1 MSERLAK
8 KVLLL
13 GWDAA
18 DWKIIQPLLE
28 AGLMPNLERLVSA
41 GVMGKL
47 LSLQPMLSPMLWNS
61 IATGKRADKHGVH
74 GFIEADPLG
83 GVRPVTSTS
92 RRCKAIWNILTQS
105 GLRTHVLG
113 WFASHPAEPINGV
126 CVTNQFGLA
135 RDIAPGQPWP
145 LPPETIY
152 PARLSEALAQLRVH
166 PSTLSVQ
173 DMHPFVPQAETIDQN
188 KDRRL
193 WIAAVLLA
201 ECVNMHAAATWVM
214 ENEPWDFM
222 AICDTS
228 IDHFCH
234 QFMHYH
240 PPRMEHIPEQ
250 DFSLYKE
257 VVNGCYGFHDMLLG
271 RLLEL
276 AGEDTTV
283 LLCSDHGYYSD
294 NLRPLLTPQ
303 EAAGPAVWHRP
314 FGIFA
319 LKGPHVRED
328 EWIFGPPTLLDIAP
342 TVLTLFGLPIGA
354 DMDGKPLLEAFTGPV
369 EIATIPSW
377 EMVEGECGMHPPDRH
392 QDPAASRALLQQF
405 VALGYI
411 EKPDA
416 DAEKAVESAE
426 REGRYNLAQALLDG
440 RRPAEAL
447 PLLEELHAAEP
458 ARMLLSL
465 TLANCYLALGRL
477 ADSRRIVEAL
487 AQDKDA
493 GTAAF
498 GQQQA
503 RLVPQIDLLMGMIC
517 FQEGKTEEALAN
529 LKKVE
534 ALQQNIRHLQ
544 QELGRAYLKLR
555 AWKEAESA
563 FNRELKIDD
572 DNPASHHGLAVAL
585 LNQRR
590 NEEAAEH
597 CLRAIALAH
606 HMPLAHYHLG
616 LVLTRLGQDERAILA
631 LETGLMI
638 EPGLLNAHR
647 LLALLYNERDPAKA
661 SAHRKMTANSRHPPS
676 MRTKSGNYRYG
687 VSGGRSAPPLAHG
700 AF

>member
-28 AGLMPNLERLVSA
+28 AGLMPNLERFVSA

-74 GFIEADPLG
+74 GFTEPDPMG
-83 GVRPVTSTS
+83 GIRAVTSTS

-126 CVTNQFGLA
+126 CVTDQFGLA
-135 RDIAPGQPWP
+135 RGIAPGQPWP
-145 LPPETIY
+145 LPTETIY
-152 PARLSEALAQLRVH
+152 PARLTQMLAQLRIH

-173 DMHPFVPQAETIDQN
+173 DMHPFIPEAKTIDQ
-188 KDRRL
+188 KEDRRL
-193 WIAAVLLA
+193 WVAAVLLA
-201 ECVNMHAAATWVM
+201 ELVNVHAAATWVM

-234 QFMHYH
+234 TFMHYH
-240 PPRMEHIPEQ
+240 PPRMEHVPEQ
-250 DFSLYKE
+250 DFWLYKD
-257 VVNGCYGFHDMLLG
+257 VVNGCYRFHDMLLG

-294 NLRPLLTPQ
+294 NLRPVLTPQ
-303 EAAGPAVWHRP
+303 EPGGPAVWHRP
-314 FGIFA
+314 FGILV
-319 LKGPHVRED
+319 LKGPHLRKD

-342 TVLTLFGLPIGA
+342 TILTLFGLPIGA
-354 DMDGKPLLEAFTGPV
+354 DMDGKPLLEAFSKPV
-369 EIATIPSW
+369 ETATIPSW
-377 EMVEGECGMHPPDRH
+377 EMVEGECGMHPPDRRL
-392 QDPAASRALLQQF
+392 DPAASRALLQQF

-416 DAEKAVESAE
+416 DAEKAAE
-426 REGRYNLAQALLDG
+426 RAERNGRYHLAQSLLDA

-477 ADSRRIVEAL
+477 SDCRRIAEGL
-487 AQDKDA
+487 ARDRGA
-493 GTAAF
+493 GTPALD
-498 GQQQA
+498 QPHA

-517 FQEGKTEEALAN
+517 FQEGKTEEALTH

-534 ALQQNIRHLQ
+534 ALPQNIRHLQ
-544 QELGRAYLKLR
+544 QELGRVYLKLR
-555 AWKEAESA
+555 QWKEAESA

-572 DNPASHHGLAVAL
+572 DNPGSHYGLAVAL

-616 LVLTRLGQDERAILA
+616 LALTRLGQDERAIQA
-631 LETGLMI
+631 LETSLLI
-638 EPGLLNAHR
+638 KPGLLNAHR
-647 LLALLYNERDPAKA
+647 LLAVLYNERDPAKA
-661 SAHRKMTANSRHPPS
+661 IAHRQVISVVRPP
-676 MRTKSGNYRYG
+676 
-687 VSGGRSAPPLAHG
+687 APTPVKG
-700 AF
+700 AG

>member
-1 MSERLAK
+1 
-8 KVLLL
+8 
-13 GWDAA
+13 
-18 DWKIIQPLLE
+18 
-28 AGLMPNLERLVSA
+28 
-41 GVMGKL
+41 MGKL

-74 GFIEADPLG
+74 GFTEPDPLG
-83 GVRPVTSTS
+83 GVRAVTSTS

-126 CVTNQFGLA
+126 CVTSQFGLA
-135 RDIAPGQPWP
+135 RGIPPGEPWL

-152 PARLSEALAQLRVH
+152 PARLIEPLARLRVH
-166 PSTLSVQ
+166 PSTLSAQ
-173 DMHPFVPQAETIDQN
+173 DMRLFVPQADTIDQK

-201 ECVNMHAAATWVM
+201 ECVNIHAAATWVM

-234 QFMHYH
+234 GFMHYH
-240 PPRMEHIPEQ
+240 PPRMEQVPEQ
-250 DFSLYKE
+250 DFSLYKD
-257 VVNGCYGFHDMLLG
+257 VVNGCYRFHDMLLG

-303 EAAGPAVWHRP
+303 ESGGMAVWHRP
-314 FGIFA
+314 FGVFT
-319 LKGPHVRED
+319 LTGPNVRKD
-328 EWIFGPPTLLDIAP
+328 EWIFGPPTLLDIVP

-354 DMDGKPLLEAFTGPV
+354 DMDGKPLLEAFARPV
-369 EIATIPSW
+369 EITTIPSW
-377 EMVEGECGMHPPDRH
+377 ETVEGESGMHPPDRRH
-392 QDPAASRALLQQF
+392 DPAASRALLQQF

-416 DAEKAVESAE
+416 NAQRAAEIA
-426 REGRYNLAQALLDG
+426 RRTGRYNLAQSLLDA

-447 PLLEELHAAEP
+447 PILEEVHAAEP
-458 ARMLLSL
+458 ARMFLSL

-477 ADSRRIVEAL
+477 PDCRRIVEAL
-487 AQDKDA
+487 AKDKDA
-493 GTAAF
+493 GIAAV

-503 RLVPQIDLLMGMIC
+503 RLIPQIDLLMGMIC
-517 FQEGKTEEALAN
+517 FQEGKTEEALAH

-534 ALQQNIRHLQ
+534 ALQQNMRHLH
-544 QELGRAYLKLR
+544 QELGRVYLKLR
-555 AWKEAESA
+555 KWKEAENA
-563 FNRELKIDD
+563 FNRELEIND

-597 CLRAIALAH
+597 CMRAIALAH

-616 LVLTRLGQDERAILA
+616 LALTRLGQDERAILA
-631 LETGLMI
+631 LETSLVI
-638 EPGLLNAHR
+638 KPGLLNAHR

-661 SAHRKMTANSRHPPS
+661 SAHRKMTTIARHPPS
-676 MRTKSGNYRYG
+676 TRIESADCRYG
-687 VSGGRSAPPLAHG
+687 ASGGQSSPPLAHG

>member
-28 AGLMPNLERLVSA
+28 AGLMPNLERLVSD

-74 GFIEADPLG
+74 GFVEPDPLG

-126 CVTNQFGLA
+126 CVTNQFGSA
-135 RDIAPGQPWP
+135 RGVSLGAPWP

-152 PARLSEALAQLRVH
+152 PARLTETLAQLRVH
-166 PSTLSVQ
+166 PATLSVQ
-173 DMHPFVPQAETIDQN
+173 DMELFIPQAKTIAQ
-188 KDRRL
+188 KEDRRL
-193 WIAAVLLA
+193 WIAAVRVA
-201 ECVNMHAAATWVM
+201 ESVNMHAAATWVM

-222 AICDTS
+222 AICNTS

-234 QFMHYH
+234 AFMHYH
-240 PPRMEHIPEQ
+240 PPRMAHIPEH
-250 DFSLYKE
+250 DFSLYKD
-257 VVNGCYGFHDMLLG
+257 VVNGCYRFHDMLLG

-276 AGEDTTV
+276 AGEDTTI

-294 NLRPLLTPQ
+294 NLRPLLTPW
-303 EAAGPAVWHRP
+303 EPAGAAVWHRP

-319 LKGPHVRED
+319 LKGPHIRKD

-354 DMDGKPLLEAFTGPV
+354 DMDGKPLLEAFSEPIKVT
-369 EIATIPSW
+369 TIPSW

-392 QDPAASRALLQQF
+392 VDPAAAGALLQQF

-411 EKPDA
+411 EKPD
-416 DAEKAVESAE
+416 DNAEKAAE
-426 REGRYNLAQALLDG
+426 AAQRDGRYNLAQSLLDA

-447 PLLEELHAAEP
+447 PILEELSAAEP
-458 ARMLLSL
+458 KRMFLSL

-477 ADSRRIVEAL
+477 PDCRRIVEAL
-487 AQDKDA
+487 VRDKDA
-493 GTAAF
+493 GMAAL
-498 GQQQA
+498 GQEHA
-503 RLVPQIDLLMGMIC
+503 RIVPQIDLLMGMIC
-517 FQEGKTEEALAN
+517 FQEGKTEEALTH
-529 LKKVE
+529 LQKVE
-534 ALQQNIRHLQ
+534 TLQQNIRYLP
-544 QELGRAYLKLR
+544 QELGRVYVKLR
-555 AWKEAESA
+555 KWKDAENA
-563 FNRELKIDD
+563 FNRELEIDE
-572 DNPASHHGLAVAL
+572 DNPGAHYGLGVAL

-597 CLRAIALAH
+597 FIRAIALAH

-616 LVLTRLGQDERAILA
+616 LALTRLGQDERAILA
-631 LETGLMI
+631 LETSLRI
-638 EPGLLNAHR
+638 RPHLLNAHR
-647 LLALLYNERDPAKA
+647 LLAFLYSERDPAKA
-661 SAHRKMTANSRHPPS
+661 AAHRQMTAVARHPARQP
-676 MRTKSGNYRYG
+676 
-687 VSGGRSAPPLAHG
+687 VG
-700 AF
+700 ATG

>member
-74 GFIEADPLG
+74 GFIEPDPLG

-152 PARLSEALAQLRVH
+152 PARLTEPLAQLRVH

-222 AICDTS
+222 AVCDTS

-250 DFSLYKE
+250 DFSLYKD
-257 VVNGCYGFHDMLLG
+257 VVNGCYRFHDMLLG

-342 TVLTLFGLPIGA
+342 TVLTLFGLPLGA

-369 EIATIPSW
+369 EVATIPSW
-377 EMVEGECGMHPPDRH
+377 EMVEGESGMHPPGRY

-426 REGRYNLAQALLDG
+426 REGRYNLAQALLDA

-517 FQEGKTEEALAN
+517 FQEEKTEEALAH

-555 AWKEAESA
+555 EWKEAESA

-616 LVLTRLGQDERAILA
+616 LALTRLGQDERAILA
-631 LETGLMI
+631 LETSLRI
-638 EPGLLNAHR
+638 KQDILNAHR
-647 LLALLYNERDPAKA
+647 LLALLYKERDPAKA
-661 SAHRKMTANSRHPPS
+661 AAHSEMTKVARHPQN
-676 MRTKSGNYRYG
+676 MAKST
-687 VSGGRSAPPLAHG
+687 VA
-700 AF
+700 

>member
-74 GFIEADPLG
+74 GFIEPDPLG

-105 GLRTHVLG
+105 RLRTHVLG

-152 PARLSEALAQLRVH
+152 PARLIEPLAQLRVH

-173 DMHPFVPQAETIDQN
+173 DMRPFVPQAETIDQN

-222 AICDTS
+222 AVCDTS

-240 PPRMEHIPEQ
+240 PPRMEHVPEQ
-250 DFSLYKE
+250 DFSLYKD
-257 VVNGCYGFHDMLLG
+257 VVNGCYRFHDMLLG

-276 AGEDTTV
+276 AGEETTV

-342 TVLTLFGLPIGA
+342 TVLTLFGLPLGA
-354 DMDGKPLLEAFTGPV
+354 DMDGKPLLEAFTCPV

-377 EMVEGECGMHPPDRH
+377 EMVEGECGMHPLDRY

-426 REGRYNLAQALLDG
+426 REGRYNLAQALLDA

-477 ADSRRIVEAL
+477 ADSRHIVEAV

-503 RLVPQIDLLMGMIC
+503 RLVPQIDLLIGMIC
-517 FQEGKTEEALAN
+517 FQEEKTEEALAH

-555 AWKEAESA
+555 EWKEAESA
-563 FNRELKIDD
+563 FDRELKIDD

-616 LVLTRLGQDERAILA
+616 LALTRLGQDERAILA
-631 LETGLMI
+631 LETSLMI
-638 EPGLLNAHR
+638 RPGLPNAHR

-661 SAHRKMTANSRHPPS
+661 SVHRKMTAIARHPPS
-676 MRTKSGNYRYG
+676 TRIESANCRYG
-687 VSGGRSAPPLAHG
+687 ASGGQSAPPLARG

>member
-28 AGLMPNLERLVSA
+28 AGLMPNLERLVSD

-74 GFIEADPLG
+74 GFVEPDPLG
-83 GVRPVTSTS
+83 GIRAVTSTS

-126 CVTNQFGLA
+126 CVTNQFGSSRGVSL
-135 RDIAPGQPWP
+135 GEPWP

-152 PARLSEALAQLRVH
+152 PARLTETLAQLRVH
-166 PSTLSVQ
+166 PATLAVQ
-173 DMHPFVPQAETIDQN
+173 DMQLFIPQAKTIDQ
-188 KDRRL
+188 KEDRRL
-193 WIAAVLLA
+193 WIAAVRLA
-201 ECVNMHAAATWVM
+201 ETVNMHAAATWVM

-222 AICDTS
+222 AICNTS

-234 QFMHYH
+234 AFMHYH
-240 PPRMEHIPEQ
+240 PPRMAHVPEH
-250 DFSLYKE
+250 DFSLYKD
-257 VVNGCYGFHDMLLG
+257 VVNGCYRFHDMLLG

-276 AGEDTTV
+276 AGEDTAV

-303 EAAGPAVWHRP
+303 EPAGAAVWHRP

-319 LKGPHVRED
+319 LKGPHIRKD

-354 DMDGKPLLEAFTGPV
+354 DMDGKPLLEAFSEPV
-369 EIATIPSW
+369 KVTIIPSW
-377 EMVEGECGMHPPDRH
+377 ETVDGECGMHPPDRRV
-392 QDPAASRALLQQF
+392 DPAAARALLQQF

-411 EKPDA
+411 EQPHDN
-416 DAEKAVESAE
+416 AEKAAQAAQ
-426 REGRYNLAQALLDG
+426 RDGRYHLAQSLLDA

-447 PLLEELHAAEP
+447 PILEELHAAEP
-458 ARMLLSL
+458 MRMFLSL

-477 ADSRRIVEAL
+477 PDCRRIVEAL
-487 AQDKDA
+487 ARDKDA
-493 GTAAF
+493 GMAAV
-498 GQQQA
+498 GQEHA
-503 RLVPQIDLLMGMIC
+503 RIVPQIDLLMGMIS
-517 FQEGKTEEALAN
+517 FQEGKTEEALTH

-534 ALQQNIRHLQ
+534 ALRQNIRHLP
-544 QELGRAYLKLR
+544 QELGRVYLKLR
-555 AWKEAESA
+555 KWKDAENA
-563 FNRELKIDD
+563 FNRELEIDE
-572 DNPASHHGLAVAL
+572 DNPGGHYGLAVAF

-606 HMPLAHYHLG
+606 RMPLAHYHLG
-616 LVLTRLGQDERAILA
+616 LALTRLGQDERAILA
-631 LETGLMI
+631 LETCLRI
-638 EPGLLNAHR
+638 KPGLLNAHR

-661 SAHRKMTANSRHPPS
+661 AAHRKMTAIARHPRNAS
-676 MRTKSGNYRYG
+676 
-687 VSGGRSAPPLAHG
+687 VG
-700 AF
+700 AAG

>member
-1 MSERLAK
+1 
-8 KVLLL
+8 
-13 GWDAA
+13 
-18 DWKIIQPLLE
+18 
-28 AGLMPNLERLVSA
+28 
-41 GVMGKL
+41 MGKL
-47 LSLQPMLSPMLWNS
+47 LSLQPMYSPMLWNS

-74 GFIEADPLG
+74 GFIEPDPLG

-92 RRCKAIWNILTQS
+92 RRCKALWNILTQS

-135 RDIAPGQPWP
+135 HGIAPGVPWP
-145 LPPETIY
+145 LPPETVY
-152 PARLSEALAQLRVH
+152 PARLTETLAQLRVH

-173 DMHPFVPQAETIDQN
+173 DMLPFIPQAETIDQS

-193 WIAAVLLA
+193 GIAALLLA

-240 PPRMEHIPEQ
+240 PPRLGHIPEPE
-250 DFSLYKE
+250 FALYKD
-257 VVNGCYGFHDMLLG
+257 VVNGCYRFHDMLLG

-276 AGEDTTV
+276 AGEETTI

-314 FGIFA
+314 YGIFA

-342 TVLTLFGLPIGA
+342 TVLTLFGLPLGA
-354 DMDGKPLLEAFTGPV
+354 DMDGKPLLEAFIDPV
-369 EIATIPSW
+369 EIARIPSW
-377 EMVEGECGMHPPDRH
+377 ETVEGECGMHPPNRH
-392 QDPAASRALLQQF
+392 QDPATSRALLQQF

-411 EKPDA
+411 EKPEA
-416 DAEKAVESAE
+416 DAEKAAARSE
-426 REGRYNLAQALLDG
+426 REARYNLAQSLLDA

-447 PLLEELHAAEP
+447 PLLEELHVAEP
-458 ARMLLSL
+458 ARMFLSF
-465 TLANCYLALGRL
+465 TLANCYLGLGRV
-477 ADSRRIVEAL
+477 ADCRRIVEAL

-493 GTAAF
+493 GTAAI
-498 GQQQA
+498 GQAQA

-517 FQEGKTEEALAN
+517 FAEGKTEEALAH

-534 ALQQNIRHLQ
+534 ALNQNIRHLQ
-544 QELGRAYLKLR
+544 QQLGRAYLKLR
-555 AWKEAESA
+555 EWKEAESA
-563 FNRELKIDD
+563 FNRELEIDD
-572 DNPASHHGLAVAL
+572 DNPASHHGLAIAL

-590 NEEAAEH
+590 NDEAAEH

-616 LVLTRLGQDERAILA
+616 VALTRLGQDERAILA
-631 LETGLMI
+631 LETSLRI
-638 EPGLLNAHR
+638 KQDILNAHR
-647 LLALLYNERDPAKA
+647 LLALLYKERDPAKA
-661 SAHRKMTANSRHPPS
+661 AAHSEMTRVARHPQN
-676 MRTKSGNYRYG
+676 MAKGI
-687 VSGGRSAPPLAHG
+687 VV
-700 AF
+700 

>member
-18 DWKIIQPLLE
+18 DWKIIQPLLD
-28 AGLMPNLERLVSA
+28 AGLMPNFERLVSD

-74 GFIEADPLG
+74 GFTEPDPMG
-83 GVRPVTSTS
+83 GVRAVTSTS

-135 RDIAPGQPWP
+135 RGLAAGEPWP
-145 LPPETIY
+145 VPAETIY
-152 PARLSEALAQLRVH
+152 PARLIETLTQLCVH

-173 DMHPFVPQAETIDQN
+173 DMRLFIPQAETIDQ
-188 KDRRL
+188 KEDRRP

-234 QFMHYH
+234 GFMHYH
-240 PPRMEHIPEQ
+240 PPRIGSVPEK
-250 DFSLYKE
+250 DFALYKE
-257 VVNGCYGFHDMLLG
+257 VVNGCYRFHDMLLG

-276 AGEDTTV
+276 AGDNATV

-303 EAAGPAVWHRP
+303 ESGGMAVWHRP
-314 FGIFA
+314 FGVFT
-319 LKGPHVRED
+319 LKGPNIRKD
-328 EWIFGPPTLLDIAP
+328 EWIFGPPTLLDIVP
-342 TVLTLFGLPIGA
+342 TILTLFGLPIGA
-354 DMDGKPLLEAFTGPV
+354 DMDGKPLLEAFDKPV

-377 EMVEGECGMHPPDRH
+377 ETVEGECGMHPPDRRH
-392 QDPAASRALLQQF
+392 DPAASRALLQQF
-405 VALGYI
+405 IALGYI

-416 DAEKAVESAE
+416 NAEKAAE
-426 REGRYNLAQALLDG
+426 IAHRTGRYNLAQSLLDA
-440 RRPAEAL
+440 RRPVEAL
-447 PLLEELHAAEP
+447 PILEELYAAEP
-458 ARMLLSL
+458 ARMFLSL

-477 ADSRRIVEAL
+477 PDCRRIVEAL
-487 AQDKDA
+487 ARDRDA
-493 GTAAF
+493 GTAAV
-498 GQQQA
+498 GQQHA
-503 RLVPQIDLLMGMIC
+503 RLIPQIDLLMGMIC
-517 FQEGKTEEALAN
+517 FQEGKTEEALAH

-544 QELGRAYLKLR
+544 QELGRVYLKLR
-555 AWKEAESA
+555 EWKEAENA

-572 DNPASHHGLAVAL
+572 DNPGSHHGLAVAL

-616 LVLTRLGQDERAILA
+616 LALTRLGQDERAILA
-631 LETGLMI
+631 LETSLMI
-638 EPGLLNAHR
+638 KPGLLNAHR

-661 SAHRKMTANSRHPPS
+661 SAHRKMTAIARHPPS
-676 MRTKSGNYRYG
+676 TRIKSGNYRYG
-687 VSGGRSAPPLAHG
+687 VSGGQSAPPLAHG